1 MRTLEGILLDVDGTL
16 VDSNDAHA
24 HAWVKALA
32 MSGID
37 APYAKVRRLIGKGG
51 DKLLPE
57 VTGLSAEAPE
67 GKRISCL
74 RKEIFQKEHLPFL
87 RPFPGVKEFLGRMKA
102 DGLRL
107 AIASS
112 AEADELGSLLEICG
126 AADFVEARTSSD
138 DAENS
143 KPDPDIVEAALAKL
157 GLPAAHVILLGDT
170 PYDIAAGVK
179 ASVRVVG
186 LRCGGWQDK
195 ELAGAVKIYDD
206 IEDLLTHYAESPFN
220 PKASASRSFSM
231 TEES

>member
-1 MRTLEGILLDVDGTL
+1 

-37 APYAKVRRLIGKGG
+37 VPYAKVRRLIGKGG

-57 VTGLSAEAPE
+57 VTGISAEAPE
-67 GKRISCL
+67 GKRISRL
-74 RKEIFQKEHLPFL
+74 RKEIFQKEHLASL
-87 RPFPGVKEFLGRMKA
+87 RPFAMVKEFLARMKA

-112 AEADELGSLLEICG
+112 AEADELDSLLEICG
-126 AADFVEARTSSD
+126 AADFVEAQTSSD

-143 KPDPDIVEAALAKL
+143 KPDPDIIEAALAKL
-157 GLPAAHVILLGDT
+157 GLPPAQVFLLGDT
-170 PYDIAAGVK
+170 PYDVAAGAK
-179 ASVRVVG
+179 ASVGVVG
-186 LRCGGWQDK
+186 LRCGGWQDE

-206 IEDLLTHYAESPFN
+206 IEDLLTHYAGSPFS
-220 PKASASRSFSM
+220 PAATS
-231 TEES
+231 